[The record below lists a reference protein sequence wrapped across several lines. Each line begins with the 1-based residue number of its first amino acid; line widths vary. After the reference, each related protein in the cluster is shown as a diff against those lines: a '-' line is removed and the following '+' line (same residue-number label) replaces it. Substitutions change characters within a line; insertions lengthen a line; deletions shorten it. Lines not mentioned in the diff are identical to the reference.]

1 MKIMLSAGEA
11 SGDLHGAN
19 LASALK
25 KLEPS
30 VELIGMGGSQMAAAG
45 VDIRYDIKNL
55 GFIGIGEIIK
65 KIPFFFRLRSFLVK
79 LMAEERPDA
88 LVCIDYPG
96 FNMRLI
102 KKAKAAGIPVI
113 YYILPTIWAWQK
125 GRGPVIAKYTDLAVS
140 LFPFE
145 ADLYRAIG
153 ANVIYTG
160 HPLLDT
166 VRPALTKAASY
177 AYFGLSADKPVV
189 LLMPGSR
196 MQEVTGLLPTMLEGA
211 KLIAEAVPEV
221 QFIMPRASTIDG
233 GILRDLVAASGLA
246 VHIGEDHTYDMMQ
259 ISSAAVVASGT
270 ATLETAL
277 MAVPT
282 LLVYRIGALSYALSK
297 ILVHIESIGLPNIIM
312 GRRIIPELWQDEVTG
327 ENIAAAVVPLLQHET
342 QRQTAVKA
350 LAAVRAE
357 MGEGGSMERTAA
369 AILRFIKE
377 KSLDG
382 TI

>member
-1 MKIMLSAGEA
+1 
-11 SGDLHGAN
+11 
-19 LASALK
+19 
-25 KLEPS
+25 
-30 VELIGMGGSQMAAAG
+30 
-45 VDIRYDIKNL
+45 
-55 GFIGIGEIIK
+55 
-65 KIPFFFRLRSFLVK
+65 
-79 LMAEERPDA
+79 
-88 LVCIDYPG
+88 
-96 FNMRLI
+96 
-102 KKAKAAGIPVI
+102 
-113 YYILPTIWAWQK
+113 
-125 GRGPVIAKYTDLAVS
+125 
-140 LFPFE
+140 
-145 ADLYRAIG
+145 
-153 ANVIYTG
+153 
-160 HPLLDT
+160 
-166 VRPALTKAASY
+166 
-177 AYFGLSADKPVV
+177 
-189 LLMPGSR
+189 